1 MTASAHARASA
12 PTRWGRR
19 GKIFGGLTVLSLVAV
34 GLGIVPASAHED
46 ASLPD
51 SNFEI
56 DVDANLKVDHAGN
69 LDWANVS
76 EVRAIDV
83 ATGQGDD
90 SYKGGV
96 KEDTVCPDE
105 TTGSIPNNK
114 SDLKTF
120 GVYEEEGDP
129 GFLHLFWTR
138 VQDPTG
144 TTLMDF
150 EFNQSSTGCTV
161 GPNVVRTAGDLLV
174 EYSIDQG
181 GTRATITLREW
192 TGSAW
197 GPANVLDPAVA
208 TGTINTSPIPA
219 ADADG
224 LGSLS
229 PRTFGEASI
238 DLSVIFDEGS
248 CESFG
253 SAMLKSRAS
262 DSFTSQL
269 KDFIAPVPISLTN
282 CGKVIIRKQTDPD
295 GSTALFN
302 YTKTFNTDPASG
314 NTFSLTDDGVQ
325 TYTGV
330 LFGTG
335 YTVTEDLLTL
345 PAGWDFDSVDCDVA
359 ANPSVGVT
367 PDINGAV
374 VTFAIDDEDDVLDC
388 TYFNKA
394 RGTIIVEKI
403 TDDGFGS
410 FDFTSSTLT
419 PSPFTLTTTEAG
431 DAGKDSET
439 FTDLAPGTYDVAET
453 VPAGWNLVSGTC
465 DDDDGTDPATIVLE
479 AGETVTC
486 TFHDARQKGAILI
499 VKTRKHAEAGA
510 GDHAHPG
517 VTFTITGGELP
528 AAGVTAVTNASGE
541 ACVDGLVLSS
551 LVGDYTV
558 TETVPAGYVSD
569 DADKAVS
576 VTGESTCGDDSEA
589 LVSFRNTPLTDLS
602 VSVDSQVDGG
612 THSSIVCE
620 DAAAV
625 EIGSAG
631 TGFDTDDVSL
641 DVNNLQPG
649 TYTCEVVIDP

>member
-1 MTASAHARASA
+1 V
-12 PTRWGRR
+12 
-19 GKIFGGLTVLSLVAV
+19 FGGLAVLSLVAV
-34 GLGIVPASAHED
+34 GLGTVPASASHYQ
-46 ASLPD
+46 ASLEGSD
-51 SNFEI
+51 FEI
-56 DVDANLKVDHAGN
+56 DNDANLKVDVAGN
-69 LDWANVS
+69 LDWANVA
-76 EVRAIDV
+76 ETRANDL
-83 ATGQGDD
+83 ATGQNDD

-138 VQDPTG
+138 VQEPTG

-150 EFNQSSTGCTV
+150 EFNQSKTPCTV

-192 TGSAW
+192 VGDATSGAW
-197 GPANVLDPAVA
+197 GAADVLDPAVA
-208 TGTINTSPIPA
+208 TGTINTSTIPVA
-219 ADADG
+219 ESDG

-238 DLSVIFDEGS
+238 DLSVIFDENK

-269 KDFIAPVPISLTN
+269 KDFIAPEPISLTN
-282 CGKVIIRKQTDPD
+282 CGQVIIRKQTLPDEDPNE
-295 GSTALFN
+295 TLFN
-302 YTKTFNTDPASG
+302 YTKTFNTDPATG

-335 YTVTEDLLTL
+335 YTVAEDLAL
-345 PAGWDFDSVDCDVA
+345 PAGWDFVDVNCDVA

-367 PDINGAV
+367 PTILGAT
-374 VTFAIDDEDDVLDC
+374 VTFDIDDADDVLDC
-388 TYFNKA
+388 TYTNQA
-394 RGTIIVEKI
+394 QGTIIVEKI
-403 TDDGFGS
+403 TDDGFGA

-431 DAGKDSET
+431 DTGKDSET
-439 FTDLAPGTYDVAET
+439 FSDLAPGTYDVAET

-465 DDDDGTDPATIVLE
+465 VDTIGTNSTPGSIDLA

-486 TFHDARQKGAILI
+486 TFHDEREKGAVLI
-499 VKTRKHAEAGA
+499 VKTRKHAAGGS
-510 GDHAHPG
+510 GDQAHPG
-517 VTFTITGGELP
+517 VTFTVTGGELP
-528 AAGVTAVTNASGE
+528 AAGVTVVTNDTGE
-541 ACVDGLVLSS
+541 ACVDDLVVSS

-558 TETVPAGYVSD
+558 TETVPAGYE
-569 DADKAVS
+569 ADGDIAKTVS
-576 VTGESTCGDDSEA
+576 VTEESTCGDENEA
-589 LVSFRNTPLTDLS
+589 LVSFRNTPLTNVT
-602 VSVDSQVDGG
+602 VSVDSQIDGG
-612 THSSIVCE
+612 TASTIVCT
-620 DAAAV
+620 DADANQSS
-625 EIGSAG
+625 GS
-631 TGFDTDDVSL
+631 TGANGDGSL
-641 DVNNLQPG
+641 TVNNLLP
-649 TYTCEVVIDP
+649 TDPAVTLTCEITVDP